1 MIGLLAYYARWIP
14 HYSDRV
20 KPLVDSKTLPLSKQA
35 ISCFE
40 DMRKILA
47 EATLKV
53 IDETQPFTVETDAS
67 NIAISA
73 ILHQGGRPVAF
84 FSRTLNSD
92 ETRYSSVEKEAA
104 AIVKGIRKWSHFLL
118 GRHFTLITDQNSVAF
133 MFDHKRHGKVK
144 NDKIMRWR
152 LELAQCSYD
161 IVTVKASSM

>member
-1 MIGLLAYYARWIP
+1 MDMPIPKTINELRRVIGLLAYYARWIP

-84 FSRTLNSD
+84 FSRTL
-92 ETRYSSVEKEAA
+92 
-104 AIVKGIRKWSHFLL
+104 
-118 GRHFTLITDQNSVAF
+118 
-133 MFDHKRHGKVK
+133 
-144 NDKIMRWR
+144 
-152 LELAQCSYD
+152 
-161 IVTVKASSM
+161 